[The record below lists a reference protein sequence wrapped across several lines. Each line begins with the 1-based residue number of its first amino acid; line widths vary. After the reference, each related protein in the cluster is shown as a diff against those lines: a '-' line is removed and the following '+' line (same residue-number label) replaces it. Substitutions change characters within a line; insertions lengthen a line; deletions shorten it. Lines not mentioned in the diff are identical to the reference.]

1 MTMTGF
7 RWKSAVLGRATP
19 AVLLVLLAACD
30 SRVVPSEVM
39 PAYSQAETS
48 YGLGNRDARVVIHG
62 DPFGVPGPVLGK
74 AVTDAMR
81 NRVMGVVTNF
91 TTTPN
96 DTAHPDYRVAFVFN
110 PVRAL
115 LSSSVCGPG
124 PFETKPPQPDIEVL
138 GAFCRGGGAL
148 TSATGWLDGAKGPGD
163 SSFRTLMGDMTSAL
177 FPTTVSDSRDSC
189 SGADC

>member
-1 MTMTGF
+1 MVMTGSW
-7 RWKSAVLGRATP
+7 RRHRAVNRMSPG
-19 AVLLVLLAACD
+19 VLLLLLAACD

-39 PAYSQAETS
+39 PAYSQAEAA

-62 DPFGVPGPVLGK
+62 DPFGVPGAVLGK
-74 AVTDAMR
+74 AVTDPMQ

-91 TTTPN
+91 TTAPN
-96 DTAHPDYRVAFVFN
+96 DTAHPDYRVTFVFN

-115 LSSSVCGPG
+115 LSSSVCGGG
-124 PFETKPPQPDIEVL
+124 PVETKPPQPDIEVL

-148 TSATGWLDGAKGPGD
+148 TSATGWLDDAEGPAD
-163 SSFRTLMGDMTSAL
+163 RSFRTLMGDMTSAL